1 MVKELKIVNLI
12 LGLIAATVTLFE
24 VGFPLC
30 VTLLGGFFE
39 LLFTEKVDTFGK
51 YILVFI
57 IGSTLNMFTF
67 ILLIVLMTV
76 KKKGGY
82 FAGNL
87 SVALV
92 NLLLLIIT
100 TIIVSKTFGSN
111 LGEGS
116 DQYYNLALIYGP
128 LIFGGGI
135 CIVNIIISFVILAK
149 NHELW
154 EASFR
159 KKNK

>member
-12 LGLIAATVTLFE
+12 LGLIAATITLFE

-57 IGSTLNMFTF
+57 FGSTLNMFTF

-82 FAGNL
+82 FVGNL
-87 SVALV
+87 SAAIV
-92 NLLLLIIT
+92 NFLLLIIT

-135 CIVNIIISFVILAK
+135 CIVNIFISFVILAK

>member
-12 LGLIAATVTLFE
+12 LGLIAATITLFE

-57 IGSTLNMFTF
+57 FGSTLNMFTF

-76 KKKGGY
+76 KKKSGY

-87 SVALV
+87 SAAIV